1 MVFNRQGETMKNC
14 ESPEAERLAGAG
26 VKRLIL
32 LLSICFPQ
40 IVMAQKDDS
49 TSARINNF
57 AAAVTFQSKGIS
69 TIPNLTLGKPAAV
82 FDLKVGRRLT
92 FEPQFRF
99 ALEGKPWAIVFWWR
113 YKALTVNKFSL
124 NLSANHSLSYK
135 TITSGSSETPQ
146 NIIRTTR
153 YLAAA
158 IAPDYQFNKYIGVG
172 MYLFYTYGIEKFI
185 TRNTY
190 MVSVRPA
197 ISNIPITKNIV
208 ARFSPE
214 IYYLI
219 MDDNNGVFSNTT
231 LLISKKNFPLALSAL
246 INKPLRSNIPAEYG
260 LLWNVGLSY
269 TFAKRYIEMR

>member
-1 MVFNRQGETMKNC
+1 
-14 ESPEAERLAGAG
+14 
-26 VKRLIL
+26 
-32 LLSICFPQ
+32 
-40 IVMAQKDDS
+40 MAQKDDS